1 MPNIL
6 GYSGNEELAF
16 IPRGESHW
24 LAKKKRRYCSKKSSR
39 IYRREIREYKQ
50 TKARCQAI
58 CQMYSL
64 EDLNPIYP

>member
-24 LAKKKRRYCSKKSSR
+24 LAQKSKILFQK
-39 IYRREIREYKQ
+39 IFKN
-50 TKARCQAI
+50 
-58 CQMYSL
+58 L
-64 EDLNPIYP
+64 